1 MTALENDGPNSID
14 IVAPSRALG
23 NLEATMEAIKAGQDE
38 LRESVRETNRRVEET
53 NRRIDDTNR
62 RIDDT
67 NRRMDRLFYAIIG
80 MGGAL
85 VVAVLVSNFLG
96 S

>member
-1 MTALENDGPNSID
+1 MTTLENDGPNPID
-14 IVAPSRALG
+14 IVALSRALG
-23 NLEATMEAIKAGQDE
+23 NLEATVSAIKVGQDE
-38 LRESVRETNRRVEET
+38 LRESLR
-53 NRRIDDTNR
+53 DTNR